1 MSNVCLGADNDQQ
14 VFNSY
19 LLTINKALSFAQ
31 FELRGCRNQYD
42 GRVYYGLVNNVSDDQ
57 SKLGTKY
64 SVPQIALFKAIVREV
79 LQPFLPIYCSDLDI
93 DQISVK

>member
-1 MSNVCLGADNDQQ
+1 MFNVCFGADNDQQ

-64 SVPQIALFKAIVREV
+64 SVPQIAFFKAIVRFFN
-79 LQPFLPIYCSDLDI
+79 LFFRIYSSDLDI

>member
-1 MSNVCLGADNDQQ
+1 MIVENLHMFNVYFGADNDQQ
-14 VFNSY
+14 LFNSY

-42 GRVYYGLVNNVSDDQ
+42 GRVYYGLVNNVSDEQ

-64 SVPQIALFKAIVREV
+64 SVPQIAFYKAIVRFFN
-79 LQPFLPIYCSDLDI
+79 LFFLIYCS
-93 DQISVK
+93 